1 MAGFS
6 LFFFS
11 FLGARQ
17 IYFSLVQKTQGD
29 SSDPRSGIIHAG
41 TPQSPGPKYGNP
53 GCGSLACEADL
64 VKHDY
69 DFKSAGQRCGSSVKV
84 G

>member
-1 MAGFS
+1 MTGFP
-6 LFFFS
+6 LFFF
-11 FLGARQ
+11 LGAGQ
-17 IYFSLVQKTQGD
+17 IYFSLVPKTRGD
-29 SSDPRSGIIHAG
+29 SSDPRSSIIHAG

-64 VKHDY
+64 VKHNY
-69 DFKSAGQRCGSSVKV
+69 DFKSVGQHSGSSVKV